1 MRTKPFFFM
10 HIIHRG
16 IVSKSYKENCLESFR
31 ASFKKR
37 FGIETDIHSTRD
49 KKFVC
54 FHDFTLKRIF
64 KISKSIKNINYEDL
78 KKIKNKNFEIPQLKE
93 VLKISKNK
101 FPVFI
106 EIKPLFNKK
115 LLSNLIK
122 ETRGFKKCT
131 FISFKH
137 ENIYNLLK
145 LNSKLS
151 VGLSFS
157 NKSSVKSI
165 LKSSLNKKIKYLI
178 LDKKFLNSRRI
189 QTINKEK
196 YYYTIKNK
204 KEFLKYEKD
213 NNLIFENL

>member
-1 MRTKPFFFM
+1 M

-16 IVSKSYKENCLESFR
+16 IVNKNYKENCLTSFQ

-37 FGIETDIHSTRD
+37 FGIETDIHSTKD

-64 KISKSIKNINYEDL
+64 KINKSIKNINYEDL
-78 KKIKNKNFEIPQLKE
+78 KEIKNKKFQIPQLKE
-93 VLKISKNK
+93 VLKISKKK
-101 FPVFI
+101 FPIFI
-106 EIKPLFNKK
+106 EIKPLFSKK
-115 LLSNLIK
+115 LLSNLID
-122 ETRGFKKCT
+122 ETRGFKKCI

-165 LKSSLNKKIKYLI
+165 LKSSLNKRVKFLI
-178 LDKKFLNSRRI
+178 LDKKFLNNGKI
-189 QTINKEK
+189 QTIKKEK
-196 YYYTIKNK
+196 YY
-204 KEFLKYEKD
+204 
-213 NNLIFENL
+213 

>member
-1 MRTKPFFFM
+1 M

-37 FGIETDIHSTRD
+37 YGIETDIHSTKD

-78 KKIKNKNFEIPQLKE
+78 KKIKNKNFQIPPLKE
-93 VLKISKNK
+93 VLKISKKK
-101 FPVFI
+101 FPIFI
-106 EIKPLFNKK
+106 EIKPLFNKE

-122 ETRGFKKCT
+122 ETRSFKKCT

-157 NKSSVKSI
+157 NKSSIKSI

-189 QTINKEK
+189 QIINKEK

>member
-1 MRTKPFFFM
+1 M

-16 IVSKSYKENCLESFR
+16 IVSNSYKENCLESFR

-37 FGIETDIHSTRD
+37 YGIETDIHSTKD

-78 KKIKNKNFEIPQLKE
+78 KKIKNKNFQIPPLKE
-93 VLKISKNK
+93 VLKISKDK

-106 EIKPLFNKK
+106 EIKPLFNKE

-122 ETRGFKKCT
+122 ETRSFKKCT

-178 LDKKFLNSRRI
+178 LDKKFLNNEKI
-189 QTINKEK
+189 NKTNKEK
-196 YYYTIKNK
+196 YYYTIKSK
-204 KEFLKYEKD
+204 KEFLKYYEN

>member
-1 MRTKPFFFM
+1 M

-16 IVSKSYKENCLESFR
+16 IVNKNYKENCLESFK
-31 ASFKKR
+31 ASFKKNY
-37 FGIETDIHSTRD
+37 GVETDIQLTKD

-54 FHDFTLKRIF
+54 FHDFTLNRIF
-64 KISKSIKNINYEDL
+64 KVNKSIKNIYYKDL
-78 KKIKNKNFEIPQLKE
+78 KEIKHKNFQIPQLKE

-106 EIKPLFNKK
+106 EIKPLLNKK

-122 ETRGFKKCT
+122 ETKGFKKCI

-137 ENIYNLLK
+137 KNIYNLLK
-145 LNSKLS
+145 LDSKLS

-165 LKSSLNKKIKYLI
+165 LKSSLNKRIKYLI
-178 LDKKFLNSRRI
+178 LDKKFLKNGTI
-189 QTINKEK
+189 QIINKEK

-204 KEFLKYEKD
+204 KEFLKYNKN

>member
-1 MRTKPFFFM
+1 M
-10 HIIHRG
+10 
-16 IVSKSYKENCLESFR
+16 
-31 ASFKKR
+31 
-37 FGIETDIHSTRD
+37 
-49 KKFVC
+49 
-54 FHDFTLKRIF
+54 
-64 KISKSIKNINYEDL
+64 
-78 KKIKNKNFEIPQLKE
+78 KE

-122 ETRGFKKCT
+122 ETKGFKKCI

-157 NKSSVKSI
+157 NKSSLKSI
-165 LKSSLNKKIKYLI
+165 LKSSQNKKIKYLI
-178 LDKKFLNSRRI
+178 LDKKFLNNERI
-189 QTINKEK
+189 QMINKEK

-204 KEFLKYEKD
+204 KEFLKYKKN

>member
-1 MRTKPFFFM
+1 M

-16 IVSKSYKENCLESFR
+16 IVNKSYKENCLESFR

-37 FGIETDIHSTRD
+37 FGIETDIHSTKD

-78 KKIKNKNFEIPQLKE
+78 KKIKNKNFQIPPLKD

-101 FPVFI
+101 FPIFI
-106 EIKPLFNKK
+106 EIKPLFNKE

-122 ETRGFKKCT
+122 ETRSFKKCT

-137 ENIYNLLK
+137 ENI
-145 LNSKLS
+145 LS
-151 VGLSFS
+151 
-157 NKSSVKSI
+157 
-165 LKSSLNKKIKYLI
+165 LI
-178 LDKKFLNSRRI
+178 HI
-189 QTINKEK
+189 
-196 YYYTIKNK
+196 
-204 KEFLKYEKD
+204 
-213 NNLIFENL
+213 